1 MFNKM
6 DMSKHECA
14 PTFCRSFLGS
24 IAFMHFVL
32 GLDSGGPILASSIIT
47 GMATDCYML
56 KRKAVQRP
64 PLKVWHVE
72 WLEKLACGKVGRSAI
87 DQVAAGFFC
96 YLVYA
101 RARFSDGQNSGGFMM
116 DSAKVSG
123 ETRGFIE
130 ATLSRSKTSNTLE
143 RKTRYLPMAAQITGL
158 YGSSCY
164 GLDSRN
170 GKDGFGK
177 QVRLSS
183 SATSFEGWRV
193 GHIAYF
199 GRVGNSVVE
208 KAFNGR
214 SKRG

>member
-1 MFNKM
+1 MVRQHYATRSGDSDKHLLIDSIQLALVSKATSTLHSRAGPVLRFVHHCKNTQVDPFPLLRRLVFNYM
-6 DMSKHECA
+6 DMECA

-101 RARFSDGQNSGGFMM
+101 RARFRLWRLYDG
-116 DSAKVSG
+116 
-123 ETRGFIE
+123 
-130 ATLSRSKTSNTLE
+130 
-143 RKTRYLPMAAQITGL
+143 
-158 YGSSCY
+158 
-164 GLDSRN
+164 
-170 GKDGFGK
+170 
-177 QVRLSS
+177 
-183 SATSFEGWRV
+183 
-193 GHIAYF
+193 
-199 GRVGNSVVE
+199 
-208 KAFNGR
+208 
-214 SKRG
+214 